1 MKKIVFITVIFF
13 LAIPSGFAQLKM
25 NTFEEAEQFAKENP
39 KPIVIFTHTNWCKYC
54 KIMEN
59 TTFKNAII
67 IKKLNDNFYF
77 VPFDA
82 ETKRDI
88 KFNDHVYKFKPTG
101 TNTGIHELATALVT
115 IDKLVVYPSL
125 TILNSD
131 NSILFRQHSY
141 LSAKALSLI
150 LDKLK

>member
-1 MKKIVFITVIFF
+1 
-13 LAIPSGFAQLKM
+13 
-25 NTFEEAEQFAKENP
+25 
-39 KPIVIFTHTNWCKYC
+39 
-54 KIMEN
+54 MEN

-67 IKKLNDNFYF
+67 IKKLNENFYF
-77 VPFDA
+77 VPFDT